1 MKNERF
7 KMKDIVIETIADLSD
22 IKVSEINFISS
33 FEELKIDNLDLVEI
47 IMALED
53 KLEITIDNSMYNTK
67 KVGELIEKLNK
78 QINNKIQYEQISK
91 SNNNI

>member
-1 MKNERF
+1 
-7 KMKDIVIETIADLSD
+7 MKDIVIETIADLSD

-53 KLEITIDNSMYNTK
+53 KLEITTDNSMYNTK

>member
-78 QINNKIQYEQISK
+78 QINNKI
-91 SNNNI
+91 

>member
-1 MKNERF
+1 
-7 KMKDIVIETIADLSD
+7 MKDIVIETIADLSD

-78 QINNKIQYEQISK
+78 QINNKI
-91 SNNNI
+91 

>member
-1 MKNERF
+1 
-7 KMKDIVIETIADLSD
+7 MKDLVIETIADLSD

-53 KLEITIDNSMYNTK
+53 KLEITTDNSMYNTK
-67 KVGELIEKLNK
+67 KVGELIEKLNI
-78 QINNKIQYEQISK
+78 QINNKI
-91 SNNNI
+91 